1 MLIFKQSSAALV
13 VNLKK
18 SLRKILNIVKPVRP
32 LHDLFVSFT
41 LTAVLHLLIIK
52 TAVLPPGNYFFPF
65 IEEKQQEAEQML
77 EAQRPG
83 AVPGGEAAAVK
94 NLPTQ
99 EAAGATNEGIAAIP
113 YSHAARYKTTVAMVT
128 ALGVPISSLLS
139 PLISGKVG
147 YRSLARQ
154 TAGIRL
160 SPPQFSSST
169 IPPRPEKSMG
179 RMVDEDAE
187 AMLLGS
193 VFQDAIPAS
202 SDHSEQLLRAEAE
215 FIEVLKKDIVDG
227 RLDMAFSTFIISA
240 EYFHLSR
247 ALLPLG
253 QQPSFSLEEADARYR
268 QRLQR
273 VGEGLPKEIDGY
285 SLVMLLQRYAENKF
299 YPGNGSGM
307 LLDSLFHN
315 QNDCEGGTKEV
326 LAYLQ
331 ALYPALSL
339 GSNRGM
345 LQTTTGE
352 LIGHMQV
359 FIGPGPTSEKI
370 LANPHG
376 VIVETTRVSLNSV
389 LPYGSGDVFPLEDF
403 VVRYYPGIVA
413 GTPLERALS
422 SGVQLGE
429 DEASRI
435 VGTSDSPLKMSY
447 GASTTLLAEQ
457 FYDLANIRTQRI
469 ENEFLRSKIPSC
481 NPQIDPTKIDRTN
494 LFSNF
499 VAIDR
504 RLRKSL
510 IAHYLADLQ
519 YWDNEVMPQWRE
531 PEFLATY
538 DDLVGSLLDK
548 NSETSG
554 YIQID
559 AENSVPRRSLESH
572 GRFLKALRD
581 EAEQAKDQYLGMG
594 RQECSRRA
602 LLDDRL
608 LGFLFKSPEGP
619 GIFFLPAP
627 DENLQWE
634 DFLGDVMKDCL
645 AMPAAAGERSLLG
658 ALEEEV
664 AGGQTS
670 LRKEVYNRAQLRG
683 LAPFTGEHN
692 LEAMEPA
699 LSQVISG
706 STGSPDSVGI
716 LAKRQ
721 SSASTP
727 EEPSVQETLEERG
740 RTGINSGLVWDVAD
754 FLGAAKVS
762 SLFLQYGK
770 RGDLRLT
777 IPRAQEL
784 VAQLTAS
791 LGGEFAAEFLA
802 TLKEATQDRTL
813 QLAAALHLAKL
824 QGVSSVAISRMA
836 LDYLRGSEVYRA
848 ENLLALL
855 QYGLLADDALA
866 FIQKRVAQLLVQ
878 LPKLGDGNGTD
889 DLHLQPFAEL
899 MEIVRTLQGL
909 PDPRTWQV
917 LHDGL
922 VASMSADFK
931 SKPAAGRSPKEVV
944 DYGLLFNKLAV
955 LSLLH
960 EQTKGTKGIDAQLSV
975 AWLQQFIN
983 FAAINPIGKLMLDPV
998 VKIAGDEG
1006 LATALRT
1013 LIPAQMKILDRLKG
1027 SGDQLAARLREVKAV
1042 LGEGNVIIRMLLL
1055 TDDALVSRLSGLPVE
1070 QLAGNPKNKA
1080 AWYLERLHRRIV
1092 QVIGNTGKG
1101 SMPDGNANDLLQK
1114 STAST
1119 DPLLDFYLDDRVR
1132 ESFAMLAYL
1141 QVGGNGDDGV
1151 RFRKTQDLATIK
1163 DPGKLRVIEG
1173 ERKITR
1179 QDMSLLTLAL
1189 NPGNSTQAIRRAW
1202 EETLAVTGKHLAL
1215 RSLDQE
1221 LRHYLFAPHSP
1232 YLTENDSGFFF
1243 SPEAVGDLH
1252 NAAHWGGRND
1262 ILLSSYLHFRNLP
1275 GRLPDWLR
1283 RTAIARSEL
1292 ELSIV
1297 KKFEQQS
1304 FLPMILEC
1312 DSDKKEMPDPLFRA
1326 KWAIRKP
1333 FGEDIFPGTLL
1344 LLRLGYLEITAAG
1357 EIIRTSKY
1365 AGG

>member
-1 MLIFKQSSAALV
+1 M
-13 VNLKK
+13 
-18 SLRKILNIVKPVRP
+18 KPVRSF
-32 LHDLFVSFT
+32 HDLFVSFT

-65 IEEKQQEAEQML
+65 IGEKHKETGRIEEGQGAEAGSDDGAAAAKKMPKQQ
-77 EAQRPG
+77 
-83 AVPGGEAAAVK
+83 
-94 NLPTQ
+94 
-99 EAAGATNEGIAAIP
+99 AAGAAKEDIAAIP
-113 YSHAARYKTTVAMVT
+113 YSRATRYNTTVSGADS
-128 ALGVPISSLLS
+128 LGVAMPSLLS
-139 PLISGKVG
+139 PLILEKVG

-154 TAGIRL
+154 TGGRKLA
-160 SPPQFSSST
+160 PPRFSGST

-179 RMVDEDAE
+179 RVVEEDAE
-187 AMLLGS
+187 AILFGS
-193 VFQDAIPAS
+193 VFQDAIPATVG
-202 SDHSEQLLRAEAE
+202 HGELLQRAEAE
-215 FIEVLKKDIVDG
+215 FLAVLKKDIADG
-227 RLDMAFSTFIISA
+227 RLDMAFSTFMLSA

-253 QQPSFSLEEADARYR
+253 QQPAFSLKEAEAKYR
-268 QRLQR
+268 LRLQR

-307 LLDSLFHN
+307 LLDALFHK

-359 FIGPGPTSEKI
+359 FIGHDPASEKI
-370 LANPHG
+370 IANRQG
-376 VIVETTRVSLNSV
+376 VLVETTRVSLSSI
-389 LPYGSGDVFPLEDF
+389 LPYASGDVFPLEDF

-413 GTPLERALS
+413 GTPLEGALS

-429 DEASRI
+429 DELGRI

-457 FYDLANIRTQRI
+457 FYDLADIRTQRI

-481 NPQIDPTKIDRTN
+481 NPRIDPSKIDRTN

-504 RLRKSL
+504 GLRKNL
-510 IAHYLADLQ
+510 IDHYLADLQ
-519 YWDNEVMPQWRE
+519 YWDNKVMPQWRA

-554 YIQID
+554 YIQVD
-559 AENSVPRRSLESH
+559 ALNSVPRRSLWSH

-581 EAEQAKDQYLGMG
+581 DAEQAKDRYLGTG
-594 RQECSRRA
+594 RQECSGRT
-602 LLDDRL
+602 LLDERL
-608 LGFLFKSPEGP
+608 LGFLFTSPEGP
-619 GIFFLPAP
+619 GVYFLPAP

-634 DFLGDVMKDCL
+634 GFLGDVMQDCL
-645 AMPAAAGERSLLG
+645 AVPAAAGERILLG

-670 LRKEVYNRAQLRG
+670 LRKEVYSRALLRG
-683 LAPFTGEHN
+683 FTPFTGEHD
-692 LEAMEPA
+692 LRPMEPA
-699 LSQVISG
+699 LSRIIAG
-706 STGSPDSVGI
+706 SAGSRDSVGI

-721 SSASTP
+721 SPASTP
-727 EEPSVQETLEERG
+727 AEPSVQETLRERG
-740 RTGINSGLVWDVAD
+740 QTGINSGLVWDVAD
-754 FLGAAKVS
+754 FLGATKAS
-762 SLFLQYGK
+762 SLFSQYGK
-770 RGDLRLT
+770 RADLRLT
-777 IPRAQEL
+777 MPRAQEL
-784 VAQLTAS
+784 VAQLTPS
-791 LGGEFAAEFLA
+791 LGGAFAAEFLA
-802 TLKEATQDRTL
+802 TMQNTTQDGNLR
-813 QLAAALHLAKL
+813 LAAAMHLAKL
-824 QGVSSVAISRMA
+824 RGGSAAAISRLA
-836 LDYLRGSEVYRA
+836 LDYLRDSKVYLA

-855 QYGLLADDALA
+855 QYGLLADDALI
-866 FIQKRVAQLLVQ
+866 FMQKRAAGLVAQ
-878 LPKLGDGNGTD
+878 LPKLGVGQGAGDFY
-889 DLHLQPFAEL
+889 LQLFGEL
-899 MEIVRTLQGL
+899 VEVVRTLQGL
-909 PDPRTWQV
+909 PDPKTRQA

-922 VASMSADFK
+922 VASLSADF
-931 SKPAAGRSPKEVV
+931 SSGALAGHGEKDVA

-955 LSLLH
+955 LTLLH
-960 EQTKGTKGIDAQLSV
+960 EQAQGAKEGGPQLSV
-975 AWLQQFIN
+975 AWLRQFIS
-983 FAAINPIGKLMLDPV
+983 FAALHPVGKLMLDPV
-998 VKIAGDEG
+998 VKIAGNEG
-1006 LATALRT
+1006 LAAALSAVV
-1013 LIPAQMKILDRLKG
+1013 PGQMKILDRLQG
-1027 SGDQLAARLREVKAV
+1027 AGDKSAATLREVLAV
-1042 LGEGNVIIRMLLL
+1042 LGEGNVIVRMLLVAG
-1055 TDDALVSRLSGLPVE
+1055 DARVSGLSGLPV
-1070 QLAGNPKNKA
+1070 QLFAGDSRKKA
-1080 AWYLERLHRRIV
+1080 AWYLERLHRRIAGI
-1092 QVIGNTGKG
+1092 IGSLGKVALPG
-1101 SMPDGNANDLLQK
+1101 DNSQDLLQK
-1114 STAST
+1114 NTGGSGS
-1119 DPLLDFYLDDRVR
+1119 LLGFYLDDRVR

-1141 QVGGNGDDGV
+1141 QGENNGDDGL

-1189 NPGNSTQAIRRAW
+1189 NPDNSTQTIRRAW
-1202 EETLAVTGKHLAL
+1202 EEILAVTGKHLAL
-1215 RSLDQE
+1215 QPLDQG
-1221 LRHYLFAPHSP
+1221 LRQYLFAPHYP

-1243 SPEAVGDLH
+1243 SPEVVGDLQ
-1252 NAAHWGGRND
+1252 NAALWGGRND

-1292 ELSIV
+1292 ELAII

-1326 KWAIRKP
+1326 KWDIRKP

-1344 LLRLGYLEITAAG
+1344 LLRLGYLEITPAG
-1357 EIIRTSKY
+1357 EIIRTPKY